1 MQAPIAMAVV
11 ILLVS
16 SLEGGWV
23 RANNSQSFVLVAKAV
38 AYDRTKCLFIHW
50 ISHPSPL
57 LALLVLHG
65 IRLEDNA
72 ILRLALPPLLHLRG
86 LYSFLSLE

>member
-1 MQAPIAMAVV
+1 M
-11 ILLVS
+11 
-16 SLEGGWV
+16 
-23 RANNSQSFVLVAKAV
+23 RANDSQSFVLVAKAV
-38 AYDRTKCLFIHW
+38 AYDRTECLFIRR
-50 ISHPSPL
+50 ISHPLAL

-65 IRLEDNA
+65 IRLEYNA